1 MMKEWMLM
9 PALVLTMAM
18 AGAQARDAKQDERAI
33 LQAEAALCEAFE
45 SGDAAYLRDA
55 LDPRFTLVDSRG
67 TVTNLEQNL
76 QEVQAREPRYETF
89 RNHGQSIRIYGDT
102 AIITGVTSV
111 KGTAGGEAFAA
122 DFRFTDTWLY
132 RDGRWLLAASH
143 ASRLSAPS
151 AD

>member
-1 MMKEWMLM
+1 MKEWTLM

-18 AGAQARDAKQDERAI
+18 AGAQGRDAKQDERAI
-33 LQAEAALCEAFE
+33 LRAEAALCEAFE

>member
-1 MMKEWMLM
+1 MKLWVSSSFV
-9 PALVLTMAM
+9 VLAIGIATTRV
-18 AGAQARDAKQDERAI
+18 GAVAHSDREI
-33 LQAEAALCEAFE
+33 LQAEAAICSAFE
-45 SGDAAYLRDA
+45 RGDAAYLRGA

-76 QEVQAREPRYETF
+76 DEVEAREPRYEEF
-89 RNHGQSIRIYGDT
+89 RNHGQSIRIYGDM

>member
-1 MMKEWMLM
+1 MKAWMSI
-9 PALVLTMAM
+9 PVLVLAM
-18 AGAQARDAKQDERAI
+18 ANAQARDTAHDEREI

-89 RNHGQSIRIYGDT
+89 RNHGQAIRLHGDT
-102 AIITGVTSV
+102 AIVTGITSV
-111 KGTAGGEAFAA
+111 KGTAGGEAFQA
-122 DFRFTDTWLY
+122 DFRFTDTWLR

-143 ASRLSAPS
+143 ASRLPAPPV
-151 AD
+151 D

>member
-1 MMKEWMLM
+1 MKLWMSSSFV
-9 PALVLTMAM
+9 VLAIGIATAR
-18 AGAQARDAKQDERAI
+18 AGAVAHADREI
-33 LQAEAALCEAFE
+33 LRAEAAICSAFE
-45 SGDAAYLRDA
+45 RGDAAYLRGA

-67 TVTNLEQNL
+67 MVTNLEQNVD
-76 QEVQAREPRYETF
+76 EVEAREPRYEEF

-102 AIITGVTSV
+102 AIVIGITSV

>member
-1 MMKEWMLM
+1 MMKGWMSI
-9 PALVLTMAM
+9 PVLVLAM
-18 AGAQARDAKQDERAI
+18 ASAQARDTAQDEREI
-33 LQAEAALCEAFE
+33 LRAEAALCEAFE
-45 SGDAAYLRDA
+45 SGDAAYLRGA

-76 QEVQAREPRYETF
+76 QEVQAREPRYEKF
-89 RNHGQSIRIYGDT
+89 HNHGQSIRVYGDT
-102 AIITGVTSV
+102 AIVTGVTSV
-111 KGTAGGEAFAA
+111 KGTAGGDAFQA

-143 ASRLSAPS
+143 ASRLPASP

>member
-1 MMKEWMLM
+1 MKRWMLM
-9 PALVLTMAM
+9 PALVLAM

-33 LQAEAALCEAFE
+33 LRAEAAICEAFE
-45 SGDAAYLRDA
+45 SGDAAYLRGA

-89 RNHGQSIRIYGDT
+89 RNHGQSIRLYGDT
-102 AIITGVTSV
+102 AIITGITSI

-143 ASRLSAPS
+143 ASRLPGPP

>member
-1 MMKEWMLM
+1 MKLWVSSSFV
-9 PALVLTMAM
+9 VLAIGIATAR
-18 AGAQARDAKQDERAI
+18 AGAVAHADREI
-33 LQAEAALCEAFE
+33 LRAEAAICSAFE
-45 SGDAAYLRDA
+45 RGDVAYLRGA

-67 TVTNLEQNL
+67 TVTNLDQNL
-76 QEVQAREPRYETF
+76 DEVEAREPRYEEF

-102 AIITGVTSV
+102 AIVTGITSI

-143 ASRLSAPS
+143 ASRLPAP

>member
-1 MMKEWMLM
+1 MKPWMSIPVLM
-9 PALVLTMAM
+9 LAM
-18 AGAQARDAKQDERAI
+18 ASANARSTAQDEREI
-33 LQAEAALCEAFE
+33 LLAEAALCEAFE
-45 SGDAAYLRDA
+45 SGDAAYLRGA

-76 QEVQAREPRYETF
+76 DEVEAREPRYEEF

-102 AIITGVTSV
+102 AIVTGITSV
-111 KGTAGGEAFAA
+111 KGMAGGEAFAA

-143 ASRLSAPS
+143 ASRLPARP
-151 AD
+151 AG

>member
-1 MMKEWMLM
+1 MKGWMSI
-9 PALVLTMAM
+9 PVLVLAM
-18 AGAQARDAKQDERAI
+18 ARAPAWDPAQDAREIRR
-33 LQAEAALCEAFE
+33 AEAALCEAFE
-45 SGDAAYLRDA
+45 SGDAAYLRGA

-76 QEVQAREPRYETF
+76 QEVQAREPRYEKF
-89 RNHGQSIRIYGDT
+89 HNHGQSIRVYGDT
-102 AIITGVTSV
+102 AIVTGVTSV
-111 KGTAGGEAFAA
+111 KGTAGGDAFQA

-143 ASRLSAPS
+143 ASRLPASP

>member
-1 MMKEWMLM
+1 MKLWVSSSFV
-9 PALVLTMAM
+9 VLAIGIATTRV
-18 AGAQARDAKQDERAI
+18 GAVAHSDREI
-33 LQAEAALCEAFE
+33 LQAEAAICSAFE
-45 SGDAAYLRDA
+45 RGDAAYLRGA

-76 QEVQAREPRYETF
+76 DEVEAREPRYEEF

-102 AIITGVTSV
+102 AIITGVTTV

>member
-1 MMKEWMLM
+1 MKEWMLM
-9 PALVLTMAM
+9 PALVLTMAR
-18 AGAQARDAKQDERAI
+18 AGAQGRDAKQDERAI
-33 LQAEAALCEAFE
+33 LRAEAALCEAFE

-132 RDGRWLLAASH
+132 RNGRWLLAASQ

>member
-1 MMKEWMLM
+1 MKGWMSI
-9 PALVLTMAM
+9 PVLVLAR
-18 AGAQARDAKQDERAI
+18 ASAQARDTAQDEREI
-33 LQAEAALCEAFE
+33 LRAEAALCEAFE
-45 SGDAAYLRDA
+45 SGDAAYLRGA

-76 QEVQAREPRYETF
+76 QEVQAREPRYEKF
-89 RNHGQSIRIYGDT
+89 HNHGQSIRVYGDT
-102 AIITGVTSV
+102 AIVTGVTSV
-111 KGTAGGEAFAA
+111 KGTAGGDAFQA

-143 ASRLSAPS
+143 ASRLPASP

>member
-1 MMKEWMLM
+1 MKGWMLM
-9 PALVLTMAM
+9 PALVLAM
-18 AGAQARDAKQDERAI
+18 AGAQARDAKQDEREI
-33 LQAEAALCEAFE
+33 LRAETAVCEAFE
-45 SGDAAYLRDA
+45 SGDAAYLRAA

-89 RNHGQSIRIYGDT
+89 RNHGQSIRIFGDT
-102 AIITGVTSV
+102 AIITGITSI

>member
-1 MMKEWMLM
+1 MKAWMSI
-9 PALVLTMAM
+9 PVLVLAM
-18 AGAQARDAKQDERAI
+18 ANAQARDTAHDEREI

-89 RNHGQSIRIYGDT
+89 RNHGQSIRLHGDT
-102 AIITGVTSV
+102 AIVTGITSV
-111 KGTAGGEAFAA
+111 KGTAGGEAFQA
-122 DFRFTDTWLY
+122 DFRFTDTWLR

-143 ASRLSAPS
+143 ASRLPAPP

>member
-1 MMKEWMLM
+1 MKGWMSI
-9 PALVLTMAM
+9 PVLVLAM
-18 AGAQARDAKQDERAI
+18 ASAHARDTAQDEREI
-33 LQAEAALCEAFE
+33 LRAKAALSEAFE
-45 SGDAAYLRDA
+45 SGDAAYLRGA

-76 QEVQAREPRYETF
+76 QEVQAREPRYEKF
-89 RNHGQSIRIYGDT
+89 HNHGQSIRVYGDT
-102 AIITGVTSV
+102 AIVTGVTSV
-111 KGTAGGEAFAA
+111 KGTAGGDAFQA

-143 ASRLSAPS
+143 ASRLPASP

>member
-1 MMKEWMLM
+1 
-9 PALVLTMAM
+9 
-18 AGAQARDAKQDERAI
+18 
-33 LQAEAALCEAFE
+33 
-45 SGDAAYLRDA
+45 
-55 LDPRFTLVDSRG
+55 
-67 TVTNLEQNL
+67 
-76 QEVQAREPRYETF
+76 VQAREPRYETF

>member
-1 MMKEWMLM
+1 MKGWMLI
-9 PALVLTMAM
+9 PALVLAM
-18 AGAQARDAKQDERAI
+18 AGAQARDAKQDEREI
-33 LQAEAALCEAFE
+33 LRAEAAVCEAFE
-45 SGDAAYLRDA
+45 SGDAAYLRGA

-76 QEVQAREPRYETF
+76 QEVQAREPRYEAF

-102 AIITGVTSV
+102 AIVTGITSI

-143 ASRLSAPS
+143 ASRLPGPP